1 MNEQLPLKRIFI
13 GLVATMTAAVAVPSA
28 GTVNE
33 TVHGDKS
40 CRSYV
45 YAKEISD
52 YQTGAQATVIALNH
66 EENTAVAHDVQT
78 QNTALPA
85 AADEAEEGTE
95 EYIVEEWWKA
105 EVSDYS
111 EALEQEGYV
120 TIETAQPETA
130 SEEIQ
135 AAALPSEEAAQP
147 AQVQTPQQS
156 DGPVSIESSSPGE
169 YIPGSV
175 QSVSW
180 EGCDAPG
187 YFYFVAY
194 GWGHGVGMSQNGAN
208 YYATY
213 AGDDYTALLQRYY
226 PGTELVQVPGAES
239 ETISVGWN
247 SGSVLDIVSRVC
259 EAEVGPS
266 FNEEAIKAQAVAVY
280 SYIKYNG
287 GSVRSGAV
295 AISASAS
302 QKVRD
307 NVSAVLGQ
315 ALYYNGAPALT
326 QFYASSGGT
335 TASCKDIFYQDIPY
349 LRSVECSIDAER
361 DKYYGLHTNL
371 TVDQVRYRIQNNFGV
386 YLSSDYSNWIQP
398 VEGDGGY
405 VAKVNI
411 DGQKTVNGYDFA
423 RALGLKSAKFAFRF
437 S

>member
-1 MNEQLPLKRIFI
+1 MNEQLPLKRIFV
-13 GLVATMTAAVAVPSA
+13 GLAATMAAAVAVSSA
-28 GTVNE
+28 GMTNE
-33 TVHGDKS
+33 TVHGDRS
-40 CRSYV
+40 GRSYV
-45 YAKEISD
+45 YAKETDD
-52 YQTGAQATVIALNH
+52 YQAGTQATVIALSH
-66 EENTAVAHDVQT
+66 EENTAAAHDVQK
-78 QNTALPA
+78 QNTALPD
-85 AADEAEEGTE
+85 ADKAVEETE

-111 EALEQEGYV
+111 EALEQQGYV

-135 AAALPSEEAAQP
+135 AAASPSEEASHSA
-147 AQVQTPQQS
+147 QTPQTS
-156 DGPVSIESSSPGE
+156 DGPAAIESSSPGE
-169 YIPGSV
+169 YVPGSV

-180 EGCDAPG
+180 EGCDVPG

-208 YYATY
+208 YYAAY

-247 SGSVLDIVSRVC
+247 SGSVFDIVSRVC

-266 FNEEAIKAQAVAVY
+266 FNDEAIKAQAVAVY

-295 AISASAS
+295 AIAASAS
-302 QKVRD
+302 QKVKD